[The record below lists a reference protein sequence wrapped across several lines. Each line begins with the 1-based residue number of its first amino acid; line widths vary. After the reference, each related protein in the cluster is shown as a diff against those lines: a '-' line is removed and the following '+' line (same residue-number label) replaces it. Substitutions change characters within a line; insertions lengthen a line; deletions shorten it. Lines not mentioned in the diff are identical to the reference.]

1 MKKWII
7 WILLIMFILTLPVVL
22 IYYDHARS
30 EKMYD
35 ECMTWDGATEEECLP
50 YLD

>member
-1 MKKWII
+1 
-7 WILLIMFILTLPVVL
+7 MFVLALPVVL
-22 IYYDHARS
+22 VHCDHARS

-35 ECMTWDGATEEECLP
+35 ECMTWDGATQKECMH